1 MTPRAPLNP
10 SFEATRAAEVNA
22 FGQQI
27 ARREEKMRE
36 AEAAMKAAAAR
47 LEAEKKLIEDLR
59 KQYEAARKEARVEGN
74 GKTARAA
81 CMDPQ
86 GCVVM

>member
-1 MTPRAPLNP
+1 MRATANMTPRAPLNP

-36 AEAAMKAAAAR
+36 ADAVRLKEADTIAD
-47 LEAEKKLIEDLR
+47 DLR
-59 KQYEAARKEARVEGN
+59 KQLD
-74 GKTARAA
+74 TARGEVLAA
-81 CMDPQ
+81 Q
-86 GCVVM
+86 ELSLIHI